1 MLIFAIS
8 LGFALSIWE
17 TAAVEEGFKKGRLLT
32 FYPKSKKVVHKPRSG
47 PSAGS
52 LPKSEEK
59 GYNAIGT
66 QQPEDIS
73 RL

>member
-8 LGFALSIWE
+8 LGFALSTWE
-17 TAAVEEGFKKGRLLT
+17 TTAVEEGSKKGRLLT
-32 FYPKSKKVVHKPRSG
+32 FYPESKKKVRKTCSG
-47 PSAGS
+47 PSAGF
-52 LPKSEEK
+52 LPKPEEK
-59 GYNAIGT
+59 DCNAIGT